1 MSGVNPYA
9 YLQQVSVELSSI
21 TRADQLETVLD
32 ELEFL
37 YEVISPELQDQ
48 ADAVMDQVRKKLAL
62 LRQAE

>member
-21 TRADQLETVLD
+21 TRADQLKTVLD